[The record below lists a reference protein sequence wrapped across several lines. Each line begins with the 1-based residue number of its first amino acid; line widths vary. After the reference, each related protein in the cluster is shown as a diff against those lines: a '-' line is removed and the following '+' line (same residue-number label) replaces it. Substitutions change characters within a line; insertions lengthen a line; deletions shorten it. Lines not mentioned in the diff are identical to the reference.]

1 MVTSMGCDL
10 AQGFVIAL
18 PAEGV
23 AILDWVRANGW
34 N

>member
-10 AQGFVIAL
+10 AQGFVIAS
-18 PAEGV
+18 PAEGAV
-23 AILDWVRANGW
+23 ILDWVRANGW